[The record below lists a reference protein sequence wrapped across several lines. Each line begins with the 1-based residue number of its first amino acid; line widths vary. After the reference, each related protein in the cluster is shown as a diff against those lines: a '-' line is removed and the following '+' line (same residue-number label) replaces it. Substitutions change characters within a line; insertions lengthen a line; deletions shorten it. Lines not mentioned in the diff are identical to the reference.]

1 MTTNVGV
8 IGLGYWGPNLVRNFC
23 AEPDSKVVICCDLN
37 AERGE
42 KIARLYPGL
51 TFTQETAK
59 VFGHP
64 TVQAVAIAT
73 PVHTHYSL
81 VKQALEG
88 GKHVLV
94 TKPLTNDVA
103 QAQELVALAD
113 AKGLIL
119 MVDHT
124 FIYHPAVEKLKDIII
139 RGELGDL
146 YYFDSVRI
154 NLGLFQPDVS
164 VVWDLAPHDISIM
177 EYLIDRPVEWVQ
189 AVGACHAGQ
198 QLESM
203 SYITVQFA
211 ENILGH
217 CHVNW
222 LAPMKIRMVMVGGS
236 RRLAVYDDNL
246 VTEKVKIYDKG
257 VSLHTVE
264 GLYEALVQYRSGDMY
279 APAIDRSEAL
289 AREVKHFLHCL
300 RYHKRPVTDGLAGL
314 RVVQILSAAHES
326 LKNEGRRVA
335 LNLQSRD
342 TLTTN
347 QLHRAEGLLGERQRL
362 ASISGQAALV
372 RQAVL

>member
-1 MTTNVGV
+1 M
-8 IGLGYWGPNLVRNFC
+8 
-23 AEPDSKVVICCDLN
+23 CCDLN

-42 KIARLYPGL
+42 KIALAYPSI
-51 TFTQETAK
+51 TFTQEMAK
-59 VFGHP
+59 VLGHP
-64 TVQAVAIAT
+64 AVQAVVIAT
-73 PVHTHYSL
+73 PVHTHYAL
-81 VKQALEG
+81 VKQALEA

-94 TKPLTNDVA
+94 TKPLTSDVA

-124 FIYHPAVEKLKDIII
+124 FIYHPAVEKLKDIVV

-154 NLGLFQPDVS
+154 NLGLFQSDIS

-198 QLESM
+198 HLESM
-203 SYITVQFA
+203 AYITVQFA

-289 AREVKHFLHCL
+289 AREVKHFLHCM

-314 RVVQILSAAHES
+314 RVVQILAAAHES

-347 QLHRAEGLLGERQRL
+347 QAHRAEVLLGERQRL
-362 ASISGQAALV
+362 ASTSGQAASA
-372 RQAVL
+372 RQAVI